1 MKKTLKIFVLIIIVI
16 GSILIWYDQKRS
28 FFKATNGEYMTMW
41 KRVGGICYLIPGKYY
56 GITKPKDGYVEMPTL
71 AHLTVYYSDKLPN
84 IILLRKESNYDYKAY
99 APVNKAY
106 LFANYLLNKE
116 KYRPIIYKE
125 ETTASMDINKDASY
139 LSINI
144 LESYAT
150 DETGRTQR

>member
-1 MKKTLKIFVLIIIVI
+1 MKKTLKIFVLLIIVL
-16 GSILIWYDQKRS
+16 GSIFIWYDQKRS
-28 FFKATNGEYMTMW
+28 FFKATNGEYITMW

-99 APVNKAY
+99 NPVNKAY
-106 LFANYLLNKE
+106 LFDDYILNIE

-125 ETTASMDINKDASY
+125 DATVFSDINKDASY

>member
-16 GSILIWYDQKRS
+16 GSIFIWYDQNRS
-28 FFKATNGEYMTMW
+28 FFKATNGEYITMW

-71 AHLTVYYSDKLPN
+71 AYLTVYYSDKLPN

-99 APVNKAY
+99 DPVNKVY
-106 LFANYLLNKE
+106 LFDDYILNIE
-116 KYRPIIYKE
+116 KYRQIIYKVDA
-125 ETTASMDINKDASY
+125 TAFKDINNDASY

-144 LESYAT
+144 LEGYAT
-150 DETGRTQR
+150 DETGGTQR